1 MREDVPK
8 KERVIH
14 KHERGWKLRP
24 FREPELVR
32 QPPPAPL
39 HYAGQRLHKRRFGQP
54 DGQRACFG
62 NADLR
67 RSRRHCG
74 STLRRRGRRRSS
86 TSRTAKA
93 PTARPPLSHFSFRAA
108 PFGLLGHFN
117 SGVDGAQRCDRPC
130 WLHGAFKVAEIVPK
144 RLERVTLT
152 TDLRG
157 GAHPPLAEKGDG
169 RAPALKR
176 VLKQEPSRGP

>member
-62 NADLR
+62 NADVAQVTSPLR
-67 RSRRHCG
+67 
-74 STLRRRGRRRSS
+74 LDAA
-86 TSRTAKA
+86 AK
-93 PTARPPLSHFSFRAA
+93 RAA
-108 PFGLLGHFN
+108 TLEYEQ
-117 SGVDGAQRCDRPC
+117 DGKGSDSETA
-130 WLHGAFKVAEIVPK
+130 AK
-144 RLERVTLT
+144 
-152 TDLRG
+152 
-157 GAHPPLAEKGDG
+157 PL
-169 RAPALKR
+169 
-176 VLKQEPSRGP
+176 

>member
-1 MREDVPK
+1 MS
-8 KERVIH
+8 
-14 KHERGWKLRP
+14 
-24 FREPELVR
+24 
-32 QPPPAPL
+32 
-39 HYAGQRLHKRRFGQP
+39 AGGSCAHFGSRSWFDSPHPRRSTT
-54 DGQRACFG
+54 RASG
-62 NADLR
+62 STKGASASRMVSALASATPMLR

-117 SGVDGAQRCDRPC
+117 SGVEARSDRPC